1 MRYKMSITASM
12 IVLVSAIATA
22 GSAHAKSSLPPP
34 PTTGICAPRNPK
46 LPVEIATLPQ
56 AQFKKP
62 GQHLVFVLSDGT
74 FDIEIAGGG
83 GGGGGARAASEPP
96 GGAGGGHAE
105 FVPIAQHVKL
115 ARGYYLV
122 DVGEGGVGGKGGWN
136 WNTPTATSDGL
147 PGKDTLFARCLS
159 GATIA
164 ISHGG
169 AAGKGDNATT
179 GNRYGNPGEDLIDP
193 ITGRVIGNG
202 GAGGAPGGDNAP
214 SGDGQPGVKNGA
226 GGGGQG
232 ATRYQNDGVSHGG
245 KGADGFVKLTKI
257 GN

>member
-1 MRYKMSITASM
+1 MRYKVVTAASM
-12 IVLVSAIATA
+12 IIVMSVVATA
-22 GSAHAKSSLPPP
+22 GAANAKASLLPP
-34 PTTGICAPRNPK
+34 PTTGICTQRNPK
-46 LPVEIATLPQ
+46 LPVEFLNLPQ
-56 AQFKKP
+56 AEFNKS
-62 GQHLVFVLSDGT
+62 GQHLVFVSHNGT

-105 FVPIAQHVKL
+105 YVPIVQHVNL

-122 DVGEGGVGGKGGWN
+122 EVGKGGAGGKGGWN
-136 WNTPTATSDGL
+136 WNTPTATSDGM
-147 PGKDTLFARCLS
+147 PGKDTHISRCSS

-169 AAGKGDNATT
+169 AAGKGDSATT
-179 GNRYGNPGEDLIDP
+179 GNRYGNPGEDLVDP
-193 ITGRVIGNG
+193 ITSRVIGTG
-202 GAGGAPGGDNAP
+202 GAGGAPGGDKAP

-232 ATRYQNDGVSHGG
+232 ATRFQNDGVSHGG
-245 KGADGFVKLTKI
+245 KGADGFVKFTRI
-257 GN
+257 GG